1 MKTNY
6 MMKKKKFH
14 LFYQVL
20 WFILSVKIYFPFSF
34 CSDFNLEATVAKI
47 DEIRDLK
54 HLFTPCFLLIGKKSK
69 IMINNYHIAHQKNHV
84 KNNNDL
90 TFN

>member
-47 DEIRDLK
+47 DELE
-54 HLFTPCFLLIGKKSK
+54 T
-69 IMINNYHIAHQKNHV
+69 
-84 KNNNDL
+84 
-90 TFN
+90 